1 MTWEPV
7 DPDEQKYLEIGEQ
20 LVMTRDS
27 WFDKRM
33 DFWDNIIV
41 DEKWNAINEEKW
53 FDWTFLI
60 YSKAG
65 LISLSLKDALRSKVA
80 LRDIQYHSSV
90 E

>member
-41 DEKWNAINEEKW
+41 DEK
-53 FDWTFLI
+53 
-60 YSKAG
+60 
-65 LISLSLKDALRSKVA
+65 
-80 LRDIQYHSSV
+80 
-90 E
+90 